1 MTKPLN
7 PPPETKP
14 SAPGLPLTLIN
25 ETNDQR
31 ERKEL
36 HRRLGLL
43 RVISLVLACCPIP
56 VAWLNWLVTVP
67 AYPAGA
73 WLIDPVILN
82 SVVLSVLF
90 LVCFLL
96 ARPSAGVKRAK
107 FTAFFILVIS
117 LIGLS
122 IYEILL
128 GIAAA
133 NGALLAMFIF
143 IPLLASVFGLGLRN
157 IIASTACSCLAVA
170 LIYSLEEF
178 FKLTSPV
185 IISSEA
191 PLIDMVCWLVV
202 LGLCGFWVSII
213 SIQGKKTQASLV
225 QQMDQLGRLTSL
237 LNATN
242 AFGSTLSREL
252 AGMTADLHITSR
264 QQATNSQEQV
274 AAVTEVTTSLEEL
287 NETANQIASSA
298 AAAATS
304 ANQTVE
310 IATTVRNASE
320 QARSTSREG
329 NEAVDQAAAS
339 VERVRNRIELLGQR
353 LLHLTEQTRKVGTI
367 IDIIDEIADET
378 HLLALNASIEAAGA
392 IHSQAGESHRSV
404 RGDRFGVIA
413 QEVKNLADRSREST
427 EEVRQAIT
435 EMQGAVAA
443 AVLVAEEGKKE
454 TSAALSRS
462 QIAGSVITKLNDII
476 TNNAAQAEEIL
487 SAVEEVNIRCDEI
500 SIATGQ
506 QRSANQ
512 QILSTMRTVAQVSQE
527 SAGAVSVLS
536 ETVSMVNRQVDQLNA
551 TMEKTNQSLRLA
563 AT

>member
-1 MTKPLN
+1 MKKLLN
-7 PPPETKP
+7 PSPELNP
-14 SAPGLPLTLIN
+14 SSPGLVLIN
-25 ETNDQR
+25 ETNDPR
-31 ERKEL
+31 EHKEL
-36 HRRLGLL
+36 NRRLGLL
-43 RVISLVLACCPIP
+43 RKTSLLLAGIP
-56 VAWLNWLVTVP
+56 VPLAWLNWLVTTP

-73 WLIDPVILN
+73 WLIDPVILTA
-82 SVVLSVLF
+82 LALT
-90 LVCFLL
+90 LLYLGCFLL
-96 ARPSAGVKRAK
+96 ARPDAKLKRVN
-107 FTAFFILVIS
+107 FTAYLNIATTLG
-117 LIGLS
+117 GLS
-122 IYEILL
+122 IFEVLL
-128 GIAAA
+128 GVACA

-143 IPLLASVFGLGLRN
+143 VPLMASVFELKIRA
-157 IIASTACSCLAVA
+157 IIISTLATCLLVA
-170 LIYSLEEF
+170 LIYSFEIAHI
-178 FKLTSPV
+178 TT
-185 IISSEA
+185 
-191 PLIDMVCWLVV
+191 PLYVSNTTPLLAQVLWLLV
-202 LGLCGFWVSII
+202 LGLAGFWISII
-213 SIQGKKTQASLV
+213 SIQSYKNQANLV
-225 QQMDQLGRLTSL
+225 QRMDQLARLTSL

-298 AAAATS
+298 AAAAES

-320 QARSTSREG
+320 QARSTSQEG
-329 NEAVDQAAAS
+329 NEAVDQAVAS

-378 HLLALNASIEAAGA
+378 HLLALNASIEAAGS
-392 IHSQAGESHRSV
+392 IHSQAGETQRSV

-454 TSAALSRS
+454 TFAALSRS
-462 QIAGSVITKLNDII
+462 QIAGSVITKLNEII
-476 TNNAAQAEEIL
+476 TNSAAQAEEIL
-487 SAVEEVNIRCDEI
+487 SAVEAVNIRCDEI

-512 QILSTMRTVAQVSQE
+512 QILFTMRTVAQVSQE

-536 ETVSMVNRQVDQLNA
+536 ETVSMVNHQVDQLNA
-551 TMEKTNQSLRLA
+551 TMEKTNQSMRLA
-563 AT
+563 TT

>member
-1 MTKPLN
+1 MNKPHN
-7 PPPETKP
+7 TSPETNP
-14 SAPGLPLTLIN
+14 SQPGLSLMN
-25 ETNDQR
+25 ETVEQR
-31 ERKEL
+31 ERREL
-36 HRRLGLL
+36 DRRLSVL
-43 RVISLVLACCPIP
+43 RITSLILACLPVP
-56 VAWLNWLVTVP
+56 VAVVNWLTATP
-67 AYPAGA
+67 SYPKGA
-73 WLIDPVILN
+73 WLIDPVILTGIFVT
-82 SVVLSVLF
+82 VVF
-90 LVCFLL
+90 LACFLL
-96 ARPSAGVKRAK
+96 SRPGASPKWANYMSY
-107 FTAFFILVIS
+107 TILATCMV
-117 LIGLS
+117 GLS
-122 IYEILL
+122 MFQILL
-128 GIAAA
+128 GMDAT
-133 NGALLAMFIF
+133 NGGLLAIF
-143 IPLLASVFGLGLRN
+143 LLMPLLASVFGLSIRDIVGSAVISAV
-157 IIASTACSCLAVA
+157 IIVLVYC
-170 LIYSLEEF
+170 IGKI
-178 FKLTSPV
+178 FKWVTPV
-185 IISSEA
+185 IIPVET
-191 PLIDMVCWLVV
+191 PWVDLVCWVV
-202 LGLCGFWVSII
+202 AIGLGGFWVSIL
-213 SIQGKKTQASLV
+213 SMQSHRIQANLV
-225 QQMDQLGRLTSL
+225 QRMDQLGRLTTL
-237 LNATN
+237 LNTTN
-242 AFGSTLSREL
+242 TFGSTLSREL

-298 AAAATS
+298 AAAAES

-310 IATTVRNASE
+310 IATAVRNTSE
-320 QARSTSREG
+320 QARATSQEG
-329 NEAVDQAAAS
+329 NEAVDQAVMR

-378 HLLALNASIEAAGA
+378 HLLALNASIEAAGS
-392 IHSQAGESHRSV
+392 IHTQGGESYRSV

-462 QIAGSVITKLNDII
+462 QIAGTVITKLNEII
-476 TNNAAQAEEIL
+476 TGNAAQAEEIL

-512 QILSTMRTVAQVSQE
+512 QILYTMRTVAQVSQE

-536 ETVSMVNRQVDQLNA
+536 DTVSMVNRQVDQLNA
-551 TMEKTNQSLRLA
+551 TLEKTNQSLFLA
-563 AT
+563 MA

>member
-1 MTKPLN
+1 
-7 PPPETKP
+7 
-14 SAPGLPLTLIN
+14 
-25 ETNDQR
+25 
-31 ERKEL
+31 
-36 HRRLGLL
+36 
-43 RVISLVLACCPIP
+43 
-56 VAWLNWLVTVP
+56 
-67 AYPAGA
+67 
-73 WLIDPVILN
+73 
-82 SVVLSVLF
+82 
-90 LVCFLL
+90 
-96 ARPSAGVKRAK
+96 
-107 FTAFFILVIS
+107 
-117 LIGLS
+117 
-122 IYEILL
+122 
-128 GIAAA
+128 
-133 NGALLAMFIF
+133 
-143 IPLLASVFGLGLRN
+143 
-157 IIASTACSCLAVA
+157 
-170 LIYSLEEF
+170 
-178 FKLTSPV
+178 
-185 IISSEA
+185 
-191 PLIDMVCWLVV
+191 
-202 LGLCGFWVSII
+202 
-213 SIQGKKTQASLV
+213 
-225 QQMDQLGRLTSL
+225 MDQLARLTTL

-252 AGMTADLHITSR
+252 AGMTADLHVTSR
-264 QQATNSQEQV
+264 QQATNFQEQV

-298 AAAATS
+298 AAAADS

-320 QARSTSREG
+320 QARSTSQEG
-329 NEAVDQAAAS
+329 NEAVDQAVAS

-378 HLLALNASIEAAGA
+378 HLLALNASIEAAGS
-392 IHSQAGESHRSV
+392 IHTQGGENYRSV

-462 QIAGSVITKLNDII
+462 QIAGSVITKLNEII
-476 TNNAAQAEEIL
+476 YNSATQAEEIL

-512 QILSTMRTVAQVSQE
+512 QILFTMRTVAQVSQE

-536 ETVSMVNRQVDQLNA
+536 DTVSMVNRQVDQLNA
-551 TMEKTNQSLRLA
+551 TLDKTNQSLRLV
-563 AT
+563 TT

>member
-1 MTKPLN
+1 MNTQSSTT
-7 PPPETKP
+7 PET
-14 SAPGLPLTLIN
+14 SSSQPGLSLIN
-25 ETNDQR
+25 ESAAQR
-31 ERKEL
+31 EEKEL
-36 HRRLGLL
+36 TRQLDLL
-43 RVISLVLACCPIP
+43 RITSLLLSFLPMP
-56 VAWLNWLVTVP
+56 VAGLNWLMTVP
-67 AYPAGA
+67 AYPKGA

-82 SVVLSVLF
+82 SIVLTILF
-90 LVCFLL
+90 LACFLM
-96 ARPSAGVKRAK
+96 ARPSASQKRAK
-107 FTAFFILVIS
+107 FTIYYLIIS
-117 LIGLS
+117 AMLGLS
-122 IYEILL
+122 VYEILL
-128 GIAAA
+128 GIYTA
-133 NGALLAMFIF
+133 NGALLGMFIF
-143 IPLLASVFGLGLRN
+143 VPLMASAFGLKIREIAGSALTASLL
-157 IIASTACSCLAVA
+157 IIGIYCLQE
-170 LIYSLEEF
+170 LF
-178 FKLTSPV
+178 RLTSPV
-185 IISSEA
+185 VIQDDS
-191 PLIDMVCWLVV
+191 PLVDLICWLIVM
-202 LGLCGFWVSII
+202 GLAGFWVSTI
-213 SIQGKKTQASLV
+213 SVQTYRNQANLV
-225 QQMDQLGRLTSL
+225 QRMDQLARLTTL

-252 AGMTADLHITSR
+252 AGMTADLHVTSR
-264 QQATNSQEQV
+264 QQATNFQEQV

-298 AAAATS
+298 AAAADS

-320 QARSTSREG
+320 QARSTSQEG
-329 NEAVDQAAAS
+329 NEAVDQAVAS

-378 HLLALNASIEAAGA
+378 HLLALNASIEAAGS
-392 IHSQAGESHRSV
+392 IHTQGGENYRSV

-462 QIAGSVITKLNDII
+462 QIAGSVITKLNEII
-476 TNNAAQAEEIL
+476 YNSATQAEEIL

-512 QILSTMRTVAQVSQE
+512 QILFTMRTVAQVSQE

-536 ETVSMVNRQVDQLNA
+536 DTVSMVNRQVDQLNA
-551 TMEKTNQSLRLA
+551 TLDKTNQSLRLV
-563 AT
+563 TT